1 MRYLIEFFYYCLLN
15 PYKYVNFILYNLQK
29 FYEIFRAR
37 WKFKTLSIFMSFYIN
52 IVAVRNMNLYK
63 HIMKYSKLS
72 LLHTHMGI

>member
-1 MRYLIEFFYYCLLN
+1 MKKKVSLFAPLD
-15 PYKYVNFILYNLQK
+15 P
-29 FYEIFRAR
+29 
-37 WKFKTLSIFMSFYIN
+37 IN